1 MQFTGQKVNVI
12 PSSTVTFGP
21 ILGANVEADDEFGI
35 LVTYR
40 LRAGRVRGYI
50 PWASIAR
57 LEFTEAGR

>member
-12 PSSTVTFGP
+12 PNTTVAFGP

-40 LRAGRVRGYI
+40 LRAGLMKGYI

-57 LEFTEAGR
+57 LEFKEAGR